1 MDQGFSLSEMNRR
14 LANLI
19 RLGSVAEA
27 DYEKARVKIKIGP
40 ITTEWLPW
48 ITSNASHN
56 RNWNAPEIGEQVL
69 VLSPSGEMSQAAVI
83 RGIYQQKH
91 SAPETNIDKQS
102 MEFKDGTTIHYD
114 RSNHHFT
121 LNVTQAGSIAL
132 KVGDSTIEIN
142 KDTIVLKANKIE
154 LN

>member
-19 RLGSVAEA
+19 RLGSVVEA

-40 ITTEWLPW
+40 ITTHWLPW
-48 ITSNASHN
+48 ITSNATHN

-69 VLSPSGEMSQAAVI
+69 VLSPSGEMSQGTVI

-114 RSNHHFT
+114 RSDHNFT
-121 LNVTQAGSIAL
+121 FDVVQAGSITL
-132 KVGDSTIEIN
+132 KVGSSSIEIS
-142 KDTIVLKANKIE
+142 KDKIVLKANKIE